1 MTFYEALNVLH
12 VDKGTNDDLITALV
26 QALPSY
32 IETTTGLAAADQSS
46 EPLVKTVE
54 GFLLTLWY
62 YADHSDDVAL
72 TRTIDSLL
80 KAITIRARDYEVETG
95 DGESVLTVQA

>member
-1 MTFYEALNVLH
+1 MTLTEACNVLH
-12 VDKGTNDDLITALV
+12 VDEGANDELINALRL
-26 QALPSY
+26 ALPSY
-32 IETTTGLAAADQSS
+32 IETTTGLPEGMQDV

-62 YADHSDDVAL
+62 YADHSDDAAL

-80 KAITIRARDYEVETG
+80 KAITIRARDYAE
-95 DGESVLTVQA
+95 

>member
-1 MTFYEALNVLH
+1 MTLSEALDVLH
-12 VDKGTNDDLITALV
+12 VDEGVNDDLISALV
-26 QALPSY
+26 AALPSY
-32 IETTTGLAAADQSS
+32 IETTTGLSEENQSN

-54 GFLLTLWY
+54 GFILTLWY

-80 KAITIRARDYEVETG
+80 KAITIRARSYAE
-95 DGESVLTVQA
+95 

>member
-1 MTFYEALNVLH
+1 MTLTEAYNVLH
-12 VDKGTNDDLITALV
+12 VDVGVNNDLIAALV
-26 QALPSY
+26 SALPSY
-32 IETTTGLAAADQSS
+32 IETTTGLSEENQSK

-54 GFLLTLWY
+54 GFILTLWY

-80 KAITIRARDYEVETG
+80 KAITIRARSY
-95 DGESVLTVQA
+95 A